1 MQTQNFQ
8 TVQERSAKTLS
19 GFGMLFVGLV
29 IGGFGVWSFIQ
40 ALQFQ
45 SISSLLWAVGLIV
58 VAVVLLV
65 GLFTVQPNE
74 ARVLIFFG
82 RYTGSCRIEGFR
94 WGNPFAIKRHV
105 SLRVRN
111 LTSETIKVNDE
122 SGSPI
127 EIASVVVWRVIDSAK
142 ALFDVDRY
150 EAFVSTQVET
160 AVRSLAT
167 GHPYDPRDATG
178 DDVSLRGNQEEI
190 AEELRHELQ
199 ARLRV
204 AGVEVL
210 EARLT
215 HLAYA
220 PEIAQAMLRRQQ
232 AQAIVAARKLI
243 VEAAVGMV
251 DQALRDLSRQGIV
264 QLDEE
269 RKAAMVNNL
278 MVVLT
283 SEQSSS
289 PVLNTGT
296 LYT

>member
-1 MQTQNFQ
+1 MAQQDLRNVVEFPART
-8 TVQERSAKTLS
+8 TS
-19 GFGMLFVGLV
+19 GFLML
-29 IGGFGVWSFIQ
+29 
-40 ALQFQ
+40 
-45 SISSLLWAVGLIV
+45 AVGILIEAFAIWRFVDAILLESIFGLLLSLV
-58 VAVVLLV
+58 VCALGVIVLV

-74 ARVLIFFG
+74 SRVLIFFG
-82 RYTGSCRIEGFR
+82 RYIGSCRTEGFR
-94 WGNPFAIKRHV
+94 WGNPFAIKRRV

-127 EIASVVVWRVIDSAK
+127 EIATVVVWRVIDGAK
-142 ALFDVDRY
+142 ALFDVDHY
-150 EAFVSTQVET
+150 EQFVNIQVET

-167 GHPYDPRDATG
+167 GHPYDPRDAEG
-178 DDVSLRGNQEEI
+178 NEISLRGNQEEI
-190 AEELRHELQ
+190 AAELRSELQ
-199 ARLRV
+199 KRLSI
-204 AGVEVL
+204 AGVDVM

-232 AQAIVAARKLI
+232 AQAVVAARRLI

-251 DQALRDLSRQGIV
+251 DHALQDLSNQGIV

-296 LYT
+296 LYG

>member
-1 MQTQNFQ
+1 MANQQLEN
-8 TVQERSAKTLS
+8 VIERPASITS
-19 GFGMLFVGLV
+19 GFTMLFVGIAV
-29 IGGFGVWSFIQ
+29 Q
-40 ALQFQ
+40 ALAVWKFIDAIRFENIPTMIL
-45 SISSLLWAVGLIV
+45 SFVIFTAGLLV
-58 VAVVLLV
+58 LV

-74 ARVLIFFG
+74 SRVLVFFG
-82 RYTGSCRIEGFR
+82 RYIGSCRIEGFR
-94 WGNPFAIKRHV
+94 WGNPFAIKRRV

-127 EIASVVVWRVIDSAK
+127 EIAAVVVWRVIDTAK
-142 ALFDVDRY
+142 ALFDVDHY
-150 EAFVSTQVET
+150 EQFVNIQVET

-167 GHPYDPRDATG
+167 GHPYDPRDAAG
-178 DDVSLRGNQEEI
+178 NEISLRGNQEEI
-190 AEELRHELQ
+190 ADELRAGLQ
-199 ARLRV
+199 ERLSL
-204 AGVEVL
+204 AGVDAM

-232 AQAIVAARKLI
+232 AQAVVAARRLI

-251 DQALRDLSRQGIV
+251 DHALRELSEQGIV

-283 SEQSSS
+283 SEQSSA

-296 LYT
+296 LYG

>member
-1 MQTQNFQ
+1 MAH
-8 TVQERSAKTLS
+8 QELRNVIEQPAKTTS
-19 GFGMLFVGLV
+19 GFTMLFVGIAV
-29 IGGFGVWSFIQ
+29 Q
-40 ALQFQ
+40 ALAVWKFIDAIRFENIPTMIL
-45 SISSLLWAVGLIV
+45 SFVIFTAGLLV
-58 VAVVLLV
+58 LV

-74 ARVLIFFG
+74 SRVLVFFG
-82 RYTGSCRIEGFR
+82 RYIGSCRIEGFR
-94 WGNPFAIKRHV
+94 WGNPFAIKRRV

-127 EIASVVVWRVIDSAK
+127 EIAAVVVWRVIDTAK
-142 ALFDVDRY
+142 ALFDVDHY
-150 EAFVSTQVET
+150 EQFVNIQVET

-167 GHPYDPRDATG
+167 GHPYDPRDAAG
-178 DDVSLRGNQEEI
+178 NEISLRGNQEEI
-190 AEELRHELQ
+190 ADELRSGLQ
-199 ARLRV
+199 ERLSL
-204 AGVEVL
+204 AGVDVM

-232 AQAIVAARKLI
+232 AQAVVAARRLI

-251 DQALRDLSRQGIV
+251 DHALRELSDQGIV

-283 SEQSSS
+283 SEQSSA

-296 LYT
+296 LYG

>member
-1 MQTQNFQ
+1 MSA
-8 TVQERSAKTLS
+8 QEFKAVREYPAKTLN
-19 GFGMLFVGLV
+19 GFGMLLVGLV
-29 IGGFGVWSFIQ
+29 FGAFGVWSFVQ
-40 ALQFQ
+40 ALQYQ
-45 SISSLLWAVGLIV
+45 AIDSLFWAVGLIV
-58 VAVVLLV
+58 FAVILLV

-74 ARVLIFFG
+74 SRVLIFFG
-82 RYTGSCRIEGFR
+82 RYIGSCRSEGFR
-94 WGNPFAIKRHV
+94 WGNPFAIKRRV

-111 LTSETIKVNDE
+111 LTSDTIKVNDE

-127 EIASVVVWRVIDSAK
+127 EIAAVVVWRVVDSAK

-150 EAFVSTQVET
+150 EEFVSIQVET

-167 GHPYDPRDATG
+167 SHPYDPRDARG
-178 DDVSLRGNQEEI
+178 DEVSLRANQEEI
-190 AEELRHELQ
+190 ASELRAELQ
-199 ARLRV
+199 KRLVV
-204 AGVEVL
+204 AGVEVH

-232 AQAIVAARKLI
+232 AQAVVAARKLI

-251 DQALRDLSRQGIV
+251 DHALRDLSEQGIV

-283 SEQSSS
+283 SEQSSA

>member
-1 MQTQNFQ
+1 MAHDRFR
-8 TVQERSAKTLS
+8 TVQEKKANSWG
-19 GFGMLFVGLV
+19 GFGMLFLLIALMVV
-29 IGGFGVWSFIQ
+29 SIWRFVEAAQQEQIGAILGWSIFFTLICVFLAGFF
-40 ALQFQ
+40 A
-45 SISSLLWAVGLIV
+45 
-58 VAVVLLV
+58 
-65 GLFTVQPNE
+65 VQPNE

-82 RYTGSCRIEGFR
+82 RYTGTSREEGFR
-94 WGNPFAIKRHV
+94 WANPFAIKKRV

-127 EIASVVVWRVIDSAK
+127 EIAAVVVWRVVDTAK
-142 ALFDVDRY
+142 ALFDVDHY
-150 EAFVSTQVET
+150 EHFVNIQVET

-167 GHPYDPRDATG
+167 RHPYDPSDAEG
-178 DDVSLRGNQEEI
+178 NEPSLRGDQERI
-190 AEELRHELQ
+190 AEELRVELQ
-199 ARLRV
+199 ERLTV
-204 AGVEVL
+204 AGVEVR

-232 AQAIVAARKLI
+232 AQAVVAARRLI

-251 DQALRDLSRQGIV
+251 DDALTGLSSAGIV
-264 QLDEE
+264 ELTED

-283 SEQSSS
+283 SEQSSA
-289 PVLNTGT
+289 PVLNAGA
-296 LYT
+296 

>member
-1 MQTQNFQ
+1 MKDQNYR
-8 TVQERSAKTLS
+8 TVEEHQATTFN
-19 GFGMLFVGLV
+19 GFPMLFLGMGLGGV
-29 IGGFGVWSFIQ
+29 AIWRFFHSIIHEQIGTLIMAIALFI
-40 ALQFQ
+40 
-45 SISSLLWAVGLIV
+45 
-58 VAVVLLV
+58 VAILTLV
-65 GLFTVQPNE
+65 GLFAVQPNE

-82 RYTGSCRIEGFR
+82 RYIGTCRAEGFR
-94 WGNPFAIKRHV
+94 WGNPFAIKPRV

-111 LTSETIKVNDE
+111 LTSETIKVNDA

-127 EIASVVVWRVIDSAK
+127 EIAAVVVWRVVNSAK
-142 ALFDVDRY
+142 AMFDVDIY
-150 EAFVSTQVET
+150 EQFVSIQVET

-167 GHPYDPRDATG
+167 VHPYDPRDAEG
-178 DDVSLRGNQEEI
+178 SELSLRGDQEQI
-190 AEELRHELQ
+190 AEELKTELQ

-204 AGVEVL
+204 AGVEVG

-232 AQAIVAARKLI
+232 AQAVVAARRLI

-251 DQALRDLSRQGIV
+251 DHALRDLSEQGIV
-264 QLDEE
+264 ELDEE

-289 PVLNTGT
+289 PVLNTGS

>member
-1 MQTQNFQ
+1 MDEQRFR
-8 TVQERSAKTLS
+8 TVLEHLATTVN
-19 GFGMLFVGLV
+19 GFPMLFLGLGLGGV
-29 IGGFGVWSFIQ
+29 AIWRFIHAIVHEQFGTLFMAIGLFI
-40 ALQFQ
+40 
-45 SISSLLWAVGLIV
+45 
-58 VAVVLLV
+58 VAILTLV
-65 GLFTVQPNE
+65 GLFAVQPNE

-82 RYTGSCRIEGFR
+82 RYIGTCRTEGFR
-94 WGNPFAIKRHV
+94 WGNPFAVKPRV

-111 LTSETIKVNDE
+111 LNSETIKVNDA

-127 EIASVVVWRVIDSAK
+127 EIAAVVVWRVVDSAK
-142 ALFDVDRY
+142 AMFDVDHY
-150 EAFVSTQVET
+150 EQFVGIQVET

-167 GHPYDPRDATG
+167 GHPYDPRDAEG
-178 DDVSLRGNQEEI
+178 SELSLRGDQEQI
-190 AEELRHELQ
+190 AEELKTELQ
-199 ARLRV
+199 KRLRV
-204 AGVEVL
+204 AGVEVG

-232 AQAIVAARKLI
+232 AQAVVAARRLI

-251 DQALRDLSRQGIV
+251 DQALRDLSEQGIV

-283 SEQSSS
+283 SEQSSA

>member
-1 MQTQNFQ
+1 MSEQFR
-8 TVQERSAKTLS
+8 TVPEHEATTTN
-19 GFGMLFVGLV
+19 GFPMLFLGIGLEGLAIWRFIHAIV
-29 IGGFGVWSFIQ
+29 HEQIG
-40 ALQFQ
+40 ALIF
-45 SISSLLWAVGLIV
+45 AVGLFIV
-58 VAVVLLV
+58 GLLILV

-82 RYTGSCRIEGFR
+82 RYIGTCRTEGFR
-94 WGNPFAIKRHV
+94 WGNPFAIKPKV

-111 LTSETIKVNDE
+111 LTSDTIKVNDA

-127 EIASVVVWRVIDSAK
+127 EIAAVIVWRVIDTAK
-142 ALFDVDRY
+142 AMFDVDIY
-150 EAFVSTQVET
+150 EHFVSIQVET

-167 GHPYDPRDATG
+167 GHPYDPRDAE
-178 DDVSLRGNQEEI
+178 DSELSLRGDQEQI
-190 AEELRHELQ
+190 AEELKHELQ
-199 ARLRV
+199 ERLRV
-204 AGVEVL
+204 AGVEVG

-232 AQAIVAARKLI
+232 AQAVVAARRLI

-251 DQALRDLSRQGIV
+251 DDALRNLSEQGIV
-264 QLDEE
+264 ELDEE

-283 SEQSSS
+283 SEQSSA

-296 LYT
+296 LYS

>member
-1 MQTQNFQ
+1 MANQQLEN
-8 TVQERSAKTLS
+8 VIERTASTTS
-19 GFGMLFVGLV
+19 GFTMLFVGIAV
-29 IGGFGVWSFIQ
+29 Q
-40 ALQFQ
+40 ALAVWKFIDAIRFENIPTMIL
-45 SISSLLWAVGLIV
+45 SFVIFTAGLLV
-58 VAVVLLV
+58 LV

-74 ARVLIFFG
+74 SRVLVFFG
-82 RYTGSCRIEGFR
+82 RYIGSCRIEGFR
-94 WGNPFAIKRHV
+94 WGNPFAIKRRV

-127 EIASVVVWRVIDSAK
+127 EIATVVVWRVVDSAK
-142 ALFDVDRY
+142 ALFDVDHY
-150 EAFVSTQVET
+150 EQFVNIQVET
-160 AVRSLAT
+160 AVRSLAS
-167 GHPYDPRDATG
+167 GHPYDPRDAEG
-178 DDVSLRGNQEEI
+178 NEISLRGNQEEI
-190 AEELRHELQ
+190 ADELRSGLQ
-199 ARLRV
+199 ERLSL
-204 AGVEVL
+204 AGVDVM

-232 AQAIVAARKLI
+232 AQAVVAARRLI

-251 DQALRDLSRQGIV
+251 DHALRELSDQGIV

-283 SEQSSS
+283 SEQSSA

-296 LYT
+296 LYG

>member
-1 MQTQNFQ
+1 MSENEYRNVREHQ
-8 TVQERSAKTLS
+8 AKTVN
-19 GFGMLFVGLV
+19 GFPMLFLGLGM
-29 IGGFGVWSFIQ
+29 IGVAIWRFVYAITHEQIGTLILAILLFI
-40 ALQFQ
+40 
-45 SISSLLWAVGLIV
+45 
-58 VAVVLLV
+58 VAILTLV
-65 GLFTVQPNE
+65 GLFAVQPNE
-74 ARVLIFFG
+74 SRVLIFFG
-82 RYTGSCRIEGFR
+82 RYIGTCRTEGFR
-94 WGNPFAIKRHV
+94 WANPFAIKPRV

-111 LTSETIKVNDE
+111 LTSETIKVNDA

-127 EIASVVVWRVIDSAK
+127 EIAAVVVWRVVDSAK
-142 ALFDVDRY
+142 AMFDVDIY
-150 EAFVSTQVET
+150 EQFVSIQVET

-167 GHPYDPRDATG
+167 GHPYDPRDAEG
-178 DDVSLRGNQEEI
+178 SELSLRGDQEQI
-190 AEELRHELQ
+190 AEELKSELQ
-199 ARLRV
+199 VRLRV
-204 AGVEVL
+204 AGVEVG

-232 AQAIVAARKLI
+232 AQAVVAARRLI

-251 DQALRDLSRQGIV
+251 DHALRDLSEQGIV
-264 QLDEE
+264 DLDEE

>member
-1 MQTQNFQ
+1 MGSQQFRTIREQTAR
-8 TVQERSAKTLS
+8 TVN
-19 GFGMLFVGLV
+19 GFPMLAIGVGV
-29 IGGFGVWSFIQ
+29 GGFAIWRFIQ
-40 ALQFQ
+40 AIARQEIGMLL
-45 SISSLLWAVGLIV
+45 ISVGVFIAAIL
-58 VAVVLLV
+58 LLV

-74 ARVLIFFG
+74 SRVLIFFG
-82 RYTGSCRIEGFR
+82 RYIGTCRTEGFR
-94 WGNPFAIKRHV
+94 WANPFAIKPRV

-127 EIASVVVWRVIDSAK
+127 EIASVVVWRVVDSAK
-142 ALFDVDRY
+142 AMFDVDDY
-150 EAFVSTQVET
+150 EQFVGIQVET

-167 GHPYDPRDATG
+167 GHPYDPRDAEG
-178 DDVSLRGNQEEI
+178 SELSLRGDQEQI
-190 AEELRHELQ
+190 AEELKEELQ
-199 ARLRV
+199 KRLRV
-204 AGVEVL
+204 AGVEVM

-232 AQAIVAARKLI
+232 AQAVVAARRLI

-251 DQALRDLSRQGIV
+251 DDALRGLAQQGIV
-264 QLDEE
+264 ELDEE

-283 SEQSSS
+283 SEQASA

-296 LYT
+296 LYS

>member
-1 MQTQNFQ
+1 MRE
-8 TVQERSAKTLS
+8 QEFRTIREHSARTTN
-19 GFGMLFVGLV
+19 GFPMLV
-29 IGGFGVWSFIQ
+29 IG
-40 ALQFQ
+40 
-45 SISSLLWAVGLIV
+45 
-58 VAVVLLV
+58 VAVVGYAIWLFVQAIVHEQIGTLILALVLAVTAVVILV

-74 ARVLIFFG
+74 SRVLIFFG
-82 RYTGSCRIEGFR
+82 RYIGSCRTEGFR
-94 WGNPFAIKRHV
+94 WANPFTVKPRV

-111 LTSETIKVNDE
+111 LTSETIKVNDA

-127 EIASVVVWRVIDSAK
+127 EIGGVVVWRVVDTGK
-142 ALFDVDRY
+142 ALFDVDSY
-150 EAFVSTQVET
+150 EQFVSIQVET

-167 GHPYDPRDATG
+167 GHPYDPRDAEG
-178 DDVSLRGNQEEI
+178 AELSLRGNQEEI
-190 AEELRHELQ
+190 AAELERELQ
-199 ARLRV
+199 DRLKV
-204 AGVEVL
+204 AGVKVL

-220 PEIAQAMLRRQQ
+220 PEIAQTMLRRQQ
-232 AQAIVAARKLI
+232 AQAVVAARKLI

-251 DQALRDLSRQGIV
+251 DHALRDLSEKGIV

-283 SEQSSS
+283 SEQSSA

>member
-1 MQTQNFQ
+1 MSKQEFR
-8 TVQERSAKTLS
+8 TVEEHPARNTN
-19 GFGMLFVGLV
+19 GFPMLVVGVAVVGYAIWL
-29 IGGFGVWSFIQ
+29 FIQ
-40 ALQFQ
+40 AIVHEQIGTL
-45 SISSLLWAVGLIV
+45 ISALVLAALGV
-58 VAVVLLV
+58 VTLV

-82 RYTGSCRIEGFR
+82 RYIGSCRTEGFR
-94 WGNPFAIKRHV
+94 WANPFTVKPRV

-111 LTSETIKVNDE
+111 LTSETIKVNDA

-127 EIASVVVWRVIDSAK
+127 EIGGVVVWRVIDSGK
-142 ALFDVDRY
+142 AMFDVDHY
-150 EAFVSTQVET
+150 EQFVGIQVET

-167 GHPYDPRDATG
+167 GHPYDPRDAEG
-178 DDVSLRGNQEEI
+178 SELSLRGDQEEI
-190 AEELRHELQ
+190 AAELQ
-199 ARLRV
+199 QGLQERLKV

-232 AQAIVAARKLI
+232 AQAVVAARRLI

-251 DQALRDLSRQGIV
+251 DQALRDLSEQGIV

-283 SEQSSS
+283 SEQSSA

>member
-1 MQTQNFQ
+1 MNDQQFR
-8 TVQERSAKTLS
+8 TVREKEATTIN
-19 GFGMLFVGLV
+19 GFPMLFLGLGLLGVAIWRFIHAIAYEQVGTLILAIVIFIVGILV
-29 IGGFGVWSFIQ
+29 
-40 ALQFQ
+40 
-45 SISSLLWAVGLIV
+45 
-58 VAVVLLV
+58 LV
-65 GLFTVQPNE
+65 GVFTVQPNE

-82 RYTGSCRIEGFR
+82 RYIGTCRTEGFR
-94 WGNPFAIKRHV
+94 WGNPFAIKPKI

-111 LTSETIKVNDE
+111 LTSETIKVNDA

-127 EIASVVVWRVIDSAK
+127 EIAAVVVWRVVDTAK
-142 ALFDVDRY
+142 AMFDVDIY
-150 EAFVSTQVET
+150 EHFVSIQVET

-167 GHPYDPRDATG
+167 GHPYDPRDAENSEL
-178 DDVSLRGNQEEI
+178 SLRGDQEQI
-190 AEELRHELQ
+190 AEELKTELQ
-199 ARLRV
+199 VRLKV
-204 AGVEVL
+204 AGVEVG

-232 AQAIVAARKLI
+232 AQAVVAARRLI

-251 DQALRDLSRQGIV
+251 DHALQELSAQGIV

-289 PVLNTGT
+289 PVLNTGS

>member
-1 MQTQNFQ
+1 MGHQQLEN
-8 TVQERSAKTLS
+8 VIERPAKTTS
-19 GFGMLFVGLV
+19 GFPMLLFGLAMEA
-29 IGGFGVWSFIQ
+29 FSVWRFIYAIRYEDIP
-40 ALQFQ
+40 ALVV
-45 SISSLLWAVGLIV
+45 SLIV
-58 VAVVLLV
+58 SVLGVIVLV

-74 ARVLIFFG
+74 SRVLVFFG
-82 RYTGSCRIEGFR
+82 RYIGSCRLEGFR
-94 WGNPFAIKRHV
+94 WGNPFAIKKRV

-127 EIASVVVWRVIDSAK
+127 EIASVVVWRVIDTAK
-142 ALFDVDRY
+142 ALFDVDHY
-150 EAFVSTQVET
+150 EQFVNIQVET

-167 GHPYDPRDATG
+167 GHPYDPREAEG
-178 DDVSLRGNQEEI
+178 SEISLRGNQEEI
-190 AEELRHELQ
+190 ASELRTELQ
-199 ARLRV
+199 KRLSL
-204 AGVEVL
+204 AGVDVM

-232 AQAIVAARKLI
+232 AQAVVAARRLI

-251 DQALRDLSRQGIV
+251 DHALRELSDQGIV

-283 SEQSSS
+283 SEQSSA

-296 LYT
+296 LYG

>member
-1 MQTQNFQ
+1 MSEQPFRTIQEHRAT
-8 TVQERSAKTLS
+8 TVN
-19 GFGMLFVGLV
+19 GFPMLFLGLGLGAFAIWRFVHAIAYEQVGTLILA
-29 IGGFGVWSFIQ
+29 IGSFIL
-40 ALQFQ
+40 AILT
-45 SISSLLWAVGLIV
+45 
-58 VAVVLLV
+58 LV
-65 GLFTVQPNE
+65 GLFAVQPNE
-74 ARVLIFFG
+74 ARILIFFG
-82 RYTGSCRIEGFR
+82 RYIGTCRTEGFR
-94 WGNPFAIKRHV
+94 WGNPFAIKPRV

-111 LTSETIKVNDE
+111 LTSETIKVNDA

-127 EIASVVVWRVIDSAK
+127 EIAAVIVWRVIDSAK
-142 ALFDVDRY
+142 AMFDVDSY
-150 EAFVSTQVET
+150 EQFVSIQVET

-167 GHPYDPRDATG
+167 GHPYDPRDVEG
-178 DDVSLRGNQEEI
+178 NELSLRGDQEEI
-190 AEELRHELQ
+190 AKELKRELQ
-199 ARLRV
+199 VRLRV
-204 AGVEVL
+204 SGVEVS

-232 AQAIVAARKLI
+232 AQAVVAARRLI

-251 DQALRDLSRQGIV
+251 DHALRELSEQGIV

-283 SEQSSS
+283 SEQSSA

-296 LYT
+296 LYS

>member
-1 MQTQNFQ
+1 MTEQTFRRVREHEATTFN
-8 TVQERSAKTLS
+8 
-19 GFGMLFVGLV
+19 GFPMVFLGIGILGFAVWRFVHAIAREDVAMLILAVL
-29 IGGFGVWSFIQ
+29 SFI
-40 ALQFQ
+40 
-45 SISSLLWAVGLIV
+45 VGILT
-58 VAVVLLV
+58 LV

-82 RYTGSCRIEGFR
+82 RYIGTCRTEGFR
-94 WGNPFAIKRHV
+94 WGNPFAIKPKV

-111 LTSETIKVNDE
+111 LTSDTIKVNDA

-127 EIASVVVWRVIDSAK
+127 EIAAVIVWRVVDTAK
-142 ALFDVDRY
+142 AMFDVDIY
-150 EAFVSTQVET
+150 EHFVSIQVET

-167 GHPYDPRDATG
+167 GHPYDPRDAEG
-178 DDVSLRGNQEEI
+178 SELSLRGDQEQI
-190 AEELRHELQ
+190 AEELKEELQ
-199 ARLRV
+199 KRLRV
-204 AGVEVL
+204 AGVEIG

-232 AQAIVAARKLI
+232 AQAVVAARRLI

-251 DQALRDLSRQGIV
+251 DHALKDLSNQGIV

-269 RKAAMVNNL
+269 RKATMVNNL

-283 SEQSSS
+283 SEQSSV

-296 LYT
+296 LYS

>member
-1 MQTQNFQ
+1 MANQQLEN
-8 TVQERSAKTLS
+8 VIERPASTTS
-19 GFGMLFVGLV
+19 GFTMLFVGIAV
-29 IGGFGVWSFIQ
+29 Q
-40 ALQFQ
+40 ALAVWKFIDAIRFENIPTMIL
-45 SISSLLWAVGLIV
+45 SFVIFTAGLLV
-58 VAVVLLV
+58 LV

-74 ARVLIFFG
+74 SRVLVFFG
-82 RYTGSCRIEGFR
+82 RYIGSCRIEGFR
-94 WGNPFAIKRHV
+94 WGNPFAIKRRV

-127 EIASVVVWRVIDSAK
+127 EIAAVVVWRVIDTAK
-142 ALFDVDRY
+142 ALFDVDHY
-150 EAFVSTQVET
+150 EQFVNIQVET

-167 GHPYDPRDATG
+167 GHPYDPRDAAG
-178 DDVSLRGNQEEI
+178 NEISLRGNQEEI
-190 AEELRHELQ
+190 ADELRAGLQ
-199 ARLRV
+199 ERLSL
-204 AGVEVL
+204 AGVDVM

-232 AQAIVAARKLI
+232 AQAVVAARRLI

-251 DQALRDLSRQGIV
+251 DHALRELSEQGIV

-283 SEQSSS
+283 SEQSSA

-296 LYT
+296 LYG